1 MFDVTYVNVH
11 TCDELRA
18 SDDAAAR
25 MASPWTTS
33 RRHALAGAVDTA
45 RGHGHGAGSAEEN
58 EAMVSCLAAVVSGSV
73 PPPPASGW
81 PPAPEASASDPAA
94 FVLPG
99 PAARSASVDGSVAA
113 DDGAATTTMMMMA
126 DDTGFSWDPWWS
138 LCPVEEAAAGH
149 QLVVMNPANHHR
161 DAMHMDDAGGFADT
175 VWPEHTCGAWRRA

>member
-1 MFDVTYVNVH
+1 MFEVTYVNEH
-11 TCDELRA
+11 TCHELRA
-18 SDDAAAR
+18 SDDDAAAAAAR

-73 PPPPASGW
+73 PPPPSSGW
-81 PPAPEASASDPAA
+81 PPAPEASASDPDAA
-94 FVLPG
+94 G
-99 PAARSASVDGSVAA
+99 RSATVA
-113 DDGAATTTMMMMA
+113 DDGAMMTTMMMV

-161 DAMHMDDAGGFADT
+161 DDMHMDKDDAGGFADT